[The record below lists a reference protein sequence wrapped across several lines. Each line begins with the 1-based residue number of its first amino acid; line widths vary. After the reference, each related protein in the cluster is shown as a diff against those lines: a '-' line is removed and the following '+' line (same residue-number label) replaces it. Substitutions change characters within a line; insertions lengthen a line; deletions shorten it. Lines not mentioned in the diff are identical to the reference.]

1 MRIGNL
7 RNYITIQNATETT
20 DVNLEVIL
28 TWGVFASVWAEIT
41 PLVGREYY
49 ASKVVNAEVSA
60 SIKIRY
66 LSGIT
71 PEMRIIDGT
80 HTYGIEA
87 VINIDNKN
95 EELVLL
101 VKEVI

>member
-7 RNYITIQNATETT
+7 RSYLTIQNVTESF
-20 DVNLEVIL
+20 DENLELIL
-28 TWGVFASVWAEIT
+28 SWGTFANVWGEYT

-49 ASKVVNAEVSA
+49 ASKVVNAEVTGTVR
-60 SIKIRY
+60 IRY
-66 LSGIT
+66 LAGVT

-80 HTYGIEA
+80 KTYGIEA

-101 VKEVI
+101 VKEVL